1 MISSKTILVEGSIG
15 YTIDVQINGSGTV
28 LAENL
33 TTGEKW
39 LYYKDETG
47 IVVSRPYP

>member
-1 MISSKTILVEGSIG
+1 MISSSIIPMEGSIG
-15 YTIDVQINGSGTV
+15 YTIDVQITGSGTV

-39 LYYKDETG
+39 LYYKNDIG
-47 IVVSRPYP
+47 AVVSRPYP